1 MKLPEDKKERT
12 KILVLIAIGAVGA
25 IYMVVQLSIT
35 PLLKSR
41 LAKITKIQELKEDF
55 EKARK
60 TVNQASKDRKTN
72 QETILRIKETAE
84 KYVLPPRL
92 GGNYQL
98 GASEIIEKHA
108 RDLGIGLTS
117 LREFSISDVKQNPAK
132 GTESTF
138 KTYTLSISLECGFH
152 ELVRLLRAIES
163 SNPYLCITS
172 LEILGQ
178 PKKDPGKHNVHF
190 NVQWPIWSHRSISLE
205 IEEQLKQPN
214 LGRKGADGN

>member
-25 IYMVVQLSIT
+25 LYMVVQLSIS

-41 LAKITKIQELKEDF
+41 RAKIERIQELKEDL

-60 TVNQASKDRKTN
+60 TVNEASKNRKAN
-72 QETILRIKETAE
+72 HETILRIKETAE

-132 GTESTF
+132 GEESVF
-138 KTYTLSISLECGFH
+138 KTYTLSVSLECGFYDM
-152 ELVRLLRAIES
+152 VRLLRGIES

-178 PKKDPGKHNVHF
+178 PQKNPEKHNVRF

-205 IEEQLKQPN
+205 IEEQSN
-214 LGRKGADGN
+214 LGRKGTHEN